1 MYLWRVTITR
11 HHGYDGDTKRDVF
24 VVAPDEEAAKK
35 AAEEKAREPYD
46 SITWDIERLDEV
58 DGHTITVD
66 AAQRVAALEAD
77 AAKMREAL
85 EAIKQAFGEGWVTI
99 DSGPMRE
106 AVGAAIAMMDAA
118 LATDAGRAYAEEHER
133 YREALV
139 VIAEG
144 PGARY
149 PQSSVGQWAAEMADA
164 ALRGG
169 GPK

>member
-1 MYLWRVTITR
+1 MYLWWVTITR
-11 HHGYDGDTKRDVF
+11 HHDYDGDTKRDVF

-46 SITWDIERLDEV
+46 STTWDIERLDEV
-58 DGHTITVD
+58 DGHTIAVD
-66 AAQRVAALEAD
+66 VAQRVADLEAGT
-77 AAKMREAL
+77 ATMREAL
-85 EAIKQAFGEGWVTI
+85 EFIRKEMGTFALPEGHEDATWE
-99 DSGPMRE
+99 D
-106 AVGAAIAMMDAA
+106 AAKRHINAA
-118 LATDAGRAYAEEHER
+118 LATDAGHAYAEEHER
-133 YREALV
+133 YLKALI

-149 PQSSVGQWAAEMADA
+149 PQSSVGQWAAEMANA